1 MSNINFITIWTDIDA
16 TTSARVVMNFIKL
29 QFSPSFKDGWYLFCC
44 ETGIKMMFIFL
55 GIFQQCFDEILKLFV
70 DLAYFNSPLTKKS
83 AGA

>member
-1 MSNINFITIWTDIDA
+1 
-16 TTSARVVMNFIKL
+16 
-29 QFSPSFKDGWYLFCC
+29 LFCC